1 MQVSGSDASLEALL
15 PAQCHL
21 VLKEKRKPF
30 AMFERARLRGLLECF
45 EAFGHTVQA
54 KFVQKIEGGMGQHED
69 LLLQWK

>member
-1 MQVSGSDASLEALL
+1 
-15 PAQCHL
+15 